1 MKAQLFNLHYSYKIP
16 YGTTKFGNKYCNKRT
31 VLCRNTHPMSGI
43 KVIIFDDNDS
53 LRDSVKMLLQNS
65 PDFTLAGDYA
75 HCLDVTE
82 NIKDTK
88 PDVVIMDIDMP
99 GINGIEGVKLIRRNF
114 PTVQILMF
122 TVFDDDEKVFAA
134 IKAGAAGYILKNA
147 EPNNLLQAISE
158 VYNGGAPMTPG
169 IAKKVLHQF
178 QAILPEEE
186 KDYHLSMREKEVLGL
201 LVEGLSYK
209 MIAGKLNITY
219 DTVRAHMKKIYEKLH
234 VASMTEAVAKA
245 LNHKLFSAK

>member
-1 MKAQLFNLHYSYKIP
+1 M
-16 YGTTKFGNKYCNKRT
+16 G
-31 VLCRNTHPMSGI
+31 GI

-53 LRDSVKMLLQNS
+53 LRDSIGMLLQDS
-65 PDFTLAGDYA
+65 TDLTLAGSYS
-75 HCLDVTE
+75 HCLDAIE
-82 NIKDTK
+82 NIRETK

-99 GINGIEGVKLIRRNF
+99 GINGIEGVKLIRKNF
-114 PTVQILMF
+114 PDVQILML

-134 IKAGAAGYILKNA
+134 IKAGAGGYILKNA
-147 EPNNLLQAISE
+147 EPKNLLNAISE
-158 VYNGGAPMTPG
+158 VYNGGAPMTLG

-178 QAILPEEE
+178 QTMMPNEE
-186 KDYHLSMREKEVLGL
+186 KDYHLSVREKEVLGL
-201 LVEGLSYK
+201 LVDGLSYK

-245 LNHKLFSAK
+245 ITQKIFPAK